1 MEYAAT
7 DCRARVNGL
16 AEELETVGRGLLTE
30 VQEDCQEETVEL
42 AERTTREEHRKFRQ
56 LGEQEEARLTAF
68 YAAKGKDVEK
78 MFFVILKKGGKL
90 LKRK

>member
-1 MEYAAT
+1 MEFAAT

-30 VQEDCQEETVEL
+30 VQEDCQQETVEL
-42 AERTTREEHRKFRQ
+42 AERTTREEERKFRR

-68 YAAKGKDVEK
+68 YEAEGKDVEK
-78 MFFVILKKGGKL
+78 MFFGNIKQEERL
-90 LKRK
+90 LK